1 MDFAFK
7 FSNNRRANC
16 SREDSNLHG
25 LPHTVLSRT
34 RLPIPPREL
43 ENGPL
48 KLLGQF
54 ARASRNDKMS
64 ILARELTASPFAR
77 PCFKLLR
84 FPRFA

>member
-1 MDFAFK
+1 
-7 FSNNRRANC
+7 
-16 SREDSNLHG
+16 
-25 LPHTVLSRT
+25 
-34 RLPIPPREL
+34 
-43 ENGPL
+43 
-48 KLLGQF
+48 LLGQF